1 MPRNKNFYKNERRY
15 YCIYY
20 FQDTFNLWE
29 LDEVKRQIIK
39 LKKYHMEIF
48 SAVCEVKKV
57 SHSEDNFLEREVHYK
72 LRDNEV
78 KTFLSEMKDFYFYFK
93 LFYYNV
99 DLCRFFNF

>member
-1 MPRNKNFYKNERRY
+1 
-15 YCIYY
+15 
-20 FQDTFNLWE
+20 
-29 LDEVKRQIIK
+29 
-39 LKKYHMEIF
+39 MEIF
-48 SAVCEVKKV
+48 SAACEVKKV

-99 DLCRFFNF
+99 DLCRFFYF